1 MVVTQFLPLRG
12 GPDLHLRG
20 PELPER
26 PGVHHQFIFE
36 RVFRDDEAR
45 EVRAEERV
53 DDVTDRRLD
62 GAFAVAF
69 EPGEVEGVGLAVADG
84 MVIGRS
90 SVGAE
95 GGEGGETS
103 IGIVFA
109 NRFLTFR
116 SVLSV
121 IGSALMASVR

>member
-1 MVVTQFLPLRG
+1 M
-12 GPDLHLRG
+12 
-20 PELPER
+20 
-26 PGVHHQFIFE
+26 
-36 RVFRDDEAR
+36 
-45 EVRAEERV
+45 
-53 DDVTDRRLD
+53 
-62 GAFAVAF
+62 
-69 EPGEVEGVGLAVADG
+69 GLAVADG

-103 IGIVFA
+103 IGIVFT